1 MDLNGKIF
9 FIFSSV
15 CSIDRFFER
24 CCEFQAMYG
33 YGQVKSLNLFCLV
46 CFCLYIDG
54 YRYRYRDIDIDIDMH
69 KCRASYPNNYK
80 QNLLKN
86 GEHAIFLFNKNCSL
100 LEKLTLPCLI
110 VRGCEF
116 LVGLELYE
124 KVTIFPQST
133 RCRDLSDLIGRTDCN

>member
-1 MDLNGKIF
+1 
-9 FIFSSV
+9 
-15 CSIDRFFER
+15 
-24 CCEFQAMYG
+24 
-33 YGQVKSLNLFCLV
+33 
-46 CFCLYIDG
+46 
-54 YRYRYRDIDIDIDMH
+54 MH